1 MLLMLQYQVEDVLM
15 THAAVDQAGVVGV
28 PDVVHGENVK
38 AFITLKEGISTAPS
52 ELELIEHCRAQIGY
66 KSPESIEVLPSMP
79 LNPTGKVDR
88 AALKEQGASVMPAMV
103 QTIARRWMRGVL
115 QRRASAEARRRSSM
129 VEMEVV
135 GPELLKLLEE
145 EGYECYEDD

>member
-1 MLLMLQYQVEDVLM
+1 M

-38 AFITLKEGISTAPS
+38 AYITLKEGITAAPS

-66 KSPESIEVLPSMP
+66 KSPEIIEILPSMP

-88 AALKEQGASVMPAMV
+88 AALKGQSASPMPAMV
-103 QTIARRWMRGVL
+103 QTVARRWMRGVL
-115 QRRASAEARRRSSM
+115 QRRASEEARRRSSM
-129 VEMEVV
+129 VEMEAAL
-135 GPELLKLLEE
+135 PELLQMLEE
-145 EGYECYEDD
+145 DGYEDDC